1 MEILKWKTTS
11 GLLLKGEIRDKYR
24 EGGKNWAAICK
35 PSYGNAI
42 DRNFLERLDFPFV
55 YDFNIVREGDIIE
68 IAYDEYIGGAFR
80 NQFKRW
86 NDRDTITNREYFLV
100 LKVMQDKVVVYGGFP
115 VYSTV
120 LSYKQS
126 DRNRLKSLEIY

>member
-1 MEILKWKTTS
+1 MEILKWKMMS

-55 YDFNIVREGDIIE
+55 YDFNIVSEGDIIE
-68 IAYDEYIGGAFR
+68 LAYDEYIGGEFR
-80 NQFKRW
+80 NQYKRW
-86 NDRDTITNREYFLV
+86 SDRDTIKNREYYLV
-100 LKVMQDKVVVYGGFP
+100 LKITQDQAVVYGGFP
-115 VYSTV
+115 VYTTA

-126 DRNRLKSLEIY
+126 DKNRHKSLEIY